1 MMTSASLSRLLKEK
15 GCVDSLVTRLETV
28 LASHDPK
35 YREAIEAWVLNNDQ
49 RLLTVEGYSTR
60 DIIRMMGG
68 NYPNAVS
75 CLIWLEDEPEI
86 AKEALDTGFDDL
98 VITEGGDAHD

>member
-1 MMTSASLSRLLKEK
+1 MTSASLSGLLKEK

-35 YREAIEAWVLNNDQ
+35 YREAIEAWVINDDQ
-49 RLLTVEGYSTR
+49 KLLTVDGYSTR

-75 CLIWLEDEPEI
+75 FLIWLEDEPET
-86 AKEALDTGFDDL
+86 AKQALETGFDVL
-98 VITEGGDAHD
+98 VIEEGGDAHD

>member
-1 MMTSASLSRLLKEK
+1 MTSASLSRLLKEK

-28 LASHDPK
+28 LPSHDPK
-35 YREAIEAWVLNNDQ
+35 YREAIEAWLLHNDQ
-49 RLLTVEGYSTR
+49 RLLSVEGYSTR

-68 NYPNAVS
+68 NYPNAIS
-75 CLIWLEDEPEI
+75 CLIWLEDEPET

-98 VITEGGDAHD
+98 VITKVGDAHD